1 MKLLLRLWHELE
13 TFRSWLLEGEPHIDG
28 HLWRDTKVFK
38 DGNKYRVES
47 ECIEC
52 GKKDN
57 KGWMDEMTYLRM
69 KDQLPKLT
77 TKRR

>member
-13 TFRSWLLEGEPHIDG
+13 SLRSWLFEGEPYIDG
-28 HLWRDTKVFK
+28 HLWK
-38 DGNKYRVES
+38 DIAVIKRGDKYFVES

-52 GKKDN
+52 GKKND
-57 KGWMDEMTYLRM
+57 KTWMDEMMYLRT

-77 TKRR
+77 TKGE

>member
-1 MKLLLRLWHELE
+1 MKLLLRLWHELN
-13 TFRSWLLEGEPHIDG
+13 TLQSWLFDGEPHIDG

-47 ECIEC
+47 KCGC
-52 GKKDN
+52 GKKSES
-57 KGWMDEMTYLRM
+57 WMDEMMYLRT